1 MMRTLIAVLLLA
13 FQSAPPVTIF
23 LIGDSTM
30 ADKPLVDNP
39 ERGWGMRLGEF
50 VQPGVRIENHARNGR
65 STRTFL
71 SEHRWDTVRS
81 RLQPGDIVFIQFGH
95 NDQSKEKV
103 DRYTPPDQFK
113 INLRR
118 FVDEARAAGALP
130 VLCTP
135 IVRRRFDSTGIFYD
149 VHGAYPDLTRELA
162 RELSVPLVDM
172 HRSSERLL
180 RELGAERSKQLF
192 LHIPP
197 GMYASLPDGR
207 RDDTHFSEF
216 GAWWMARLFV
226 DELRTIDAEIAR
238 RVLR

>member
-1 MMRTLIAVLLLA
+1 MRWIALLFLLI
-13 FQSAPPVTIF
+13 QSTPPVTIF

-30 ADKPLVDNP
+30 ADRPLVDNP
-39 ERGWGMRLGEF
+39 ERGWGMRLAEF
-50 VQPGVRIENHARNGR
+50 LRPEVRVENLARNGR
-65 STRTFL
+65 STRTFI

-81 RLQPGDIVFIQFGH
+81 RLKPGDVVVIQFGH

-103 DRYTPPDQFK
+103 DRYTPPDQFRA
-113 INLRR
+113 NLRR
-118 FVDEARAAGALP
+118 FVKESRAAGAQP

-135 IVRRRFDSTGIFYD
+135 IMRRRFDSTGTFYD
-149 VHGAYPDLTRELA
+149 VHGVYPDLTREVA
-162 RELSVPLVDM
+162 REMSVPLVDM

-180 RELGAERSKQLF
+180 RELGATRSKQLF
-192 LHIPP
+192 LHIPA
-197 GMYASLPDGR
+197 GIYGSLPDGR

>member
-1 MMRTLIAVLLLA
+1 MIRIVVFLLLLVQA
-13 FQSAPPVTIF
+13 AQPTTVY

-39 ERGWGMRLGEF
+39 ERGWGMRLSEF
-50 VQPGVRIENHARNGR
+50 LRPEVRVENHARNGR

-81 RLQPGDIVFIQFGH
+81 RLRPGDIVVIQFGH
-95 NDQSKEKV
+95 NDQSTEKV

-135 IVRRRFDSTGIFYD
+135 IMRRRFDSTGTFYD
-149 VHGAYPDLTRELA
+149 VHGIYPDLTREVA
-162 RELSVPLVDM
+162 RDMSVPLVDM

-180 RELGAERSKQLF
+180 RELGAARSKQMF
-192 LHIPP
+192 LHIPA
-197 GMYASLPDGR
+197 GIYASLPDGR

-216 GAWWMARLFV
+216 GAWWMAKLFA
-226 DELRTIDAEIAR
+226 DELRAIEPEMAG